1 MGPTG
6 IWDLLVLFSSLD
18 MGFNMVFS
26 ILTVSTEDLQ
36 VYGTYRYM
44 GPTGFNQLVGHGF
57 QHGVLNPHCKYR
69 TYRYRGPTGIGDLLI
84 LFSWL
89 DMGFNRVFSIP
100 TLSTEDLLVLFS
112 WLDMGFNRVFSIPTV
127 STEDFRYMGPTGF
140 IQLVGHWFQ

>member
-44 GPTGFNQLVGHGF
+44 GPTGFIQFVGHGF

-69 TYRYRGPTGIGDLLI
+69 GPTGIWDLQVYGTYR
-84 LFSWL
+84 F
-89 DMGFNRVFSIP
+89 
-100 TLSTEDLLVLFS
+100 
-112 WLDMGFNRVFSIPTV
+112 
-127 STEDFRYMGPTGF
+127 
-140 IQLVGHWFQ
+140 